1 MGKLKTYKIISGIIS
16 ILSIISVCFALYA
29 ISLLTGIETFYR
41 SMLSILLILLLVT
54 SVYSL
59 IESIKFFKKKKFIIS
74 SILSFILMVIGLVVS
89 FVIFAVY
96 LQISNTNSSSTTYKT
111 ALISLE
117 KQEKINDLK
126 DIKIGMVE
134 DKEDIEGYILPT
146 EIIDKNK
153 LKDNNEIIEY
163 SDVITLMSA
172 LINKDVDAIF
182 ISANYRDM
190 LTNIEGFD
198 AKTEIFEITSLEKEY
213 EKTEEEN
220 NTISTSER
228 MTKPFTVL
236 LLGVDSQQDGLK
248 AGASFNGDTIMLIT
262 FDPQTLHATM
272 FSIPRDTYVTMACG
286 GNITKINHAAWGGTK
301 CMVKTVENFT
311 GIKID
316 YYAKINFKGVVDL
329 VNTLGG
335 ITVDVPVKF
344 CESNSDRLI
353 GPGYEICLD
362 KGVQNLNGE
371 QALALARHRKTLPL
385 GDFQRGQ
392 HQQLVVEG
400 MLNKIKT
407 LRSPNDF
414 YNVLNTISKNIETS
428 MTTDEILSFYNIGKS
443 ILMKDED
450 ANINITK
457 TFLTG
462 YDLYVY
468 EGRSYSYTFQYYKQ
482 SLDSIVKAMKINL
495 GLLPQEEIKKFSF
508 SIKEPYEKTIIGR
521 TYYSEAR
528 KTLVPN
534 FTTYSIGGA
543 QVWGSSNGFTINI
556 NYVESS
562 NDAYY
567 DGQIIG
573 QSVHEGV
580 LTTKAPKTITLDVV
594 KKVSGGSTTPIED
607 NNNGTSPTNPT
618 NPNNPG
624 TTEPT
629 NPTNPT
635 DPTIPGLPEN
645 PEEPVTPGENEG
657 NNNNDNNEENE

>member
-1 MGKLKTYKIISGIIS
+1 MGKLKKYKIISGIIS
-16 ILSIISVCFALYA
+16 ILSIISIFFAIYA
-29 ISLLTGIETFYR
+29 IYLLTGIETFYR
-41 SMLSILLILLLVT
+41 TMVSLLLILAT
-54 SVYSL
+54 ITIVYSL
-59 IESIKFFKKKKFIIS
+59 IESIKFYKKKKFIIS
-74 SILSFILMVIGLVVS
+74 IVLSFILMIIGIAIS
-89 FVIFAVY
+89 FIIFSVY
-96 LQISNTNSSSTTYKT
+96 LKISNTNEKGVIYKT

-117 KQEKINDLK
+117 KQESIENIKSL
-126 DIKIGMVE
+126 KIGMVE
-134 DKEDIEGYILPT
+134 DKEDIEGYILPN
-146 EIIDKNK
+146 EIINKNR
-153 LKDNNEIIEY
+153 LKENNEIIEY

-182 ISANYRDM
+182 ISANYREM
-190 LTNIEGFD
+190 LMNIEGFKGD
-198 AKTEIFEITSLEKEY
+198 TEVFEITSLEGEY
-213 EKTEEEN
+213 EQTKDNENTEPVQ
-220 NTISTSER
+220 ER
-228 MTKPFTVL
+228 LTKPFTVL

-248 AGASFNGDTIMLIT
+248 AGASFNGDTIILIT

-353 GPGYEICLD
+353 GPEYEICLD

-400 MLNKIKT
+400 MINKIKT

-414 YNVLNTISKNIETS
+414 YNVLNTVSKNIETS
-428 MTTDEILSFYNIGKS
+428 MSTDEILSFYNIGKS
-443 ILMKDED
+443 ILMKDDD

-495 GLLPQEEIKKFSF
+495 GLLPQEEIKTFSF
-508 SIKEPYEKTIIGR
+508 SIKEPYEKTIIGKK
-521 TYYSEAR
+521 YYSEAR
-528 KTLVPN
+528 KTLIPN
-534 FTTYSIGGA
+534 FTTYSVAGA
-543 QVWGSSNGFTINI
+543 QVWGSSNGFTINL
-556 NYVESS
+556 NYIDSS
-562 NDAYY
+562 NSAYY

-580 LTTKAPKTITLDVV
+580 LTTKAPKTITIDVV
-594 KKVSGGSTTPIED
+594 KKVAGGNVTPI
-607 NNNGTSPTNPT
+607 
-618 NPNNPG
+618 
-624 TTEPT
+624 EPT
-629 NPTNPT
+629 NPTTPSTPEEPNV
-635 DPTIPGLPEN
+635 PEN
-645 PEEPVTPGENEG
+645 PSNPDDNEPNNKPSTPGEENNNTGDNNTENNTEG
-657 NNNNDNNEENE
+657 NE